1 MNEKGKV
8 PYMKNI
14 AIMWMLIAINIVV
27 QAQDKNLIQIKT
39 FDQQLGPLTNIKVSI
54 NGKEYIAIDNKGG
67 VFYEVAKEDLPP
79 KSVKISDETLEAES
93 WNYSKGILSI
103 IIRKKSYKSLT
114 ITVQN
119 ADNKLIPNIAVNY
132 RGIKNIDA
140 TTNAQGIFTLPL
152 ALNEESPKVHQ
163 FSITGY
169 KILQLTPSKEGKAL
183 IVEMIR
189 KNKNEGHDNTIVSK
203 ELLEDFD
210 MSQIDS
216 IRSLT
221 VFYAVF
227 KNYEIASLPK
237 EMKEKIDAKFHQL
250 VRQLK
255 TEEKGSRFIG
265 KISDSSFVKT
275 DVTNLLAQARYENE
289 LLDDL
294 RSDFDR
300 KIKIINEKLS
310 GGAASL
316 DQPTRDKLLEDLN
329 ILEQV
334 LTENEDK
341 FYKNLT
347 SYKVILSSLKSSF
360 FDIQNLE
367 QKLEI
372 SESKRMEEQRAFR
385 QKILIVVSIALAF
398 GVLVIFLIYL
408 RMKLKRQQNSLIKA
422 NGEITRM
429 NENLEELVSERTQL
443 LINANRE
450 MDIFLYRASHD
461 LRTPICSIMGLC
473 NIALHSQSSELP
485 DLVKRM
491 STTAIRMDRMLKK
504 LRVIN
509 EINQPSN
516 YSLIRF
522 SDRIEALNHE
532 FAQVIM
538 ENNIEVI
545 FDCPNDLTFHSYPA
559 LIDTILYNLFDNA
572 LFFSSI
578 KTDNAP
584 QVYIR
589 ANVENSKLVLS
600 IQDNGIGIK
609 EEIQIKLWDMFFV
622 GNEYSKGNGLGLYLV
637 SKSIQALRGSI
648 DIETKPNV
656 FTLFTVTIPVNTEQ
670 VAILSAEVPRAN
682 VLDLATV

>member
-1 MNEKGKV
+1 MLWV
-8 PYMKNI
+8 LILVSI
-14 AIMWMLIAINIVV
+14 AAS
-27 QAQDKNLIQIKT
+27 AQDKNLVQIKA
-39 FDQQLGPLTNIKVSI
+39 FDQQLGAMANIKVSI
-54 NGKEYIAIDNKGG
+54 NGKEYIAIDNKSG
-67 VFYEVAKEDLPP
+67 VFYEIAKEDLPP
-79 KSVKISDETLEAES
+79 KSIKVNDETLEAES

-103 IIRKKSYKSLT
+103 IIRKKSYKSIT
-114 ITVQN
+114 IAVIS
-119 ADNKLIPNIAVNY
+119 ADNKPVPNVTINY
-132 RGIKNIDA
+132 RGVKTIDA
-140 TTNAQGIFTLPL
+140 VTNAQGIFTLPL
-152 ALNEESPKVHQ
+152 ALNEEMPRTQQ
-163 FSITGY
+163 FSVEGY
-169 KILQLTPSKEGKAL
+169 RILQMNSSSKEGRTL
-183 IVEMIR
+183 VVEAVR
-189 KNKNEGHDNTIVSK
+189 KNKSTGHENIASK

-210 MSQIDS
+210 ISQLDS

-237 EMKEKIDAKFHQL
+237 EMKEKIDAKFQQL

-255 TEEKGSRFIG
+255 TEEEKNSFIG
-265 KISDSSFVKT
+265 KISDSSFVRT
-275 DVTNLLAQARYENE
+275 DVTNLLEQARYENK

-300 KIKIINEKLS
+300 KIKIINEKLAD
-310 GGAASL
+310 GTGSL
-316 DQPTRDKLLEDLN
+316 DQSTRARLLEDLN
-329 ILEQV
+329 TLEHV

-347 SYKVILSSLKSSF
+347 SYKTILSSLKSSF

-372 SESKRMEEQRAFR
+372 SESKRIEEQRAFR
-385 QKILIVVSIALAF
+385 KRILIVVSIALVF
-398 GVLVIFLIYL
+398 GVLLIFLIYL
-408 RMKLKRQQNSLIKA
+408 RMKLERQRKSLIKA
-422 NGEITRM
+422 NDEISRM
-429 NENLEELVSERTQL
+429 NENLEELVSERTKL

-473 NIALHSQSSELP
+473 NIALYSDSSELP

-491 STTAIRMDRMLKK
+491 SSTAVRMDRMLKK

-522 SDRIEALNHE
+522 SEKAETLKREY
-532 FAQVIM
+532 AQVII
-538 ENNIEVI
+538 ENKIDVI
-545 FDCPNDLTFHSYPA
+545 FDFPRDLEFHSYPA
-559 LIDTILYNLFDNA
+559 LVDTILYNLFDNA

-578 KTDNAP
+578 KTDNVP
-584 QVYIR
+584 EIYVR
-589 ANVENSKLVLS
+589 AVAENNKLVLS

-609 EEIQIKLWDMFFV
+609 EEIQMKLWDMFFV

-637 SKSIQALRGSI
+637 SKAIQALRGSI

-656 FTLFTVTIPVNTEQ
+656 FTTFTVTIPINTER
-670 VAILSAEVPRAN
+670 VALLSTELPMTN
-682 VLDLATV
+682 VLELATV

>member
-1 MNEKGKV
+1 MNGNG
-8 PYMKNI
+8 MKESMRYI
-14 AIMWMLIAINIVV
+14 AMMLMLIMVSV
-27 QAQDKNLIQIKT
+27 GVRAQDKNLIQIKA
-39 FDQQLGPLTNIKVSI
+39 FDQQLGSLANIKISI
-54 NGKEYIAIDNKGG
+54 NGKEYITIDSKSG
-67 VFYEVAKEDLPP
+67 VFHEVAKEDLPP
-79 KSVKISDETLEAES
+79 RSVKINDETLEAES
-93 WNYSKGILSI
+93 WNYSKGILSV

-114 ITVQN
+114 ITVLG
-119 ADNKLIPNIAVNY
+119 ADNKPVPNISVNY
-132 RGIKNIDA
+132 RGVKTIEA

-152 ALNEESPKVHQ
+152 ALNEESPRLQQ
-163 FSITGY
+163 FSIAGY
-169 KILQLTPSKEGKAL
+169 KIVQLTPSKEGKTLVVEL
-183 IVEMIR
+183 IR
-189 KNKNEGHDNTIVSK
+189 TNKNAGHENTASK
-203 ELLEDFD
+203 ELLENFD
-210 MSQIDS
+210 ISQIDS

-250 VRQLK
+250 VRQLQ
-255 TEEKGSRFIG
+255 TEEEQSRFIG
-265 KISDSSFVKT
+265 KISDSSFVRT

-329 ILEQV
+329 TLEHL

-347 SYKVILSSLKSSF
+347 SYKAILSSLKSSF

-372 SESKRMEEQRAFR
+372 SESKRIEEQRAFR
-385 QKILIVVSIALAF
+385 QKILIVVSIAFVF
-398 GVLVIFLIYL
+398 GIFVIFLIYL
-408 RMKLKRQQNSLIKA
+408 RMKLERQQKSLIRA
-422 NGEITRM
+422 NDEITRM

-491 STTAIRMDRMLKK
+491 SSTAMRMDRMLKK

-522 SDRIEALNHE
+522 SERSEALNRE

-538 ENNIEVI
+538 ENKVEVI
-545 FDCPNDLTFHSYPA
+545 FDCPKDLAFHSYPA

-578 KTDNAP
+578 KTDNVP
-584 QVYIR
+584 QVYVR
-589 ANVENSKLVLS
+589 AKVESNKLVLS

-609 EEIQIKLWDMFFV
+609 EEIQMKLWDMFFV

-656 FTLFTVTIPVNTEQ
+656 FTTFTVTIPVNTER
-670 VAILSAEVPRAN
+670 VALLSAEVPKTN
-682 VLDLATV
+682 MLELATV